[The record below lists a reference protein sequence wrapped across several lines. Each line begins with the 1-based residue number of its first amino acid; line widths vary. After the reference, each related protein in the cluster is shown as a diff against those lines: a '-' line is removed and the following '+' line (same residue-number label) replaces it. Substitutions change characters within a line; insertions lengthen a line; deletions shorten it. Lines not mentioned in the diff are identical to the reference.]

1 MSLFLGGRWPYRK
14 RVQFILSLFWGLRR
28 LNIYEFSYIA
38 FDFRSKT
45 TLHLWVQL
53 ILSLILG
60 LRRPYIYEFSYI
72 VFVFRSKTALHL
84 WVQLILPLILG
95 LRRPYI
101 YEFSRLNLQ
110 NTVLSKRRLTW
121 FVNEGI
127 VDGWLE
133 FFSDIFFKNYISLQ
147 FLLFSSAEEDSM
159 VYYYLMCWLCNNRD
173 DPRFPTVRGV
183 LRRGMTVEGLK
194 QFIVSQVNI
203 SIVKGKFL

>member
-1 MSLFLGGRWPYRK
+1 MSLFLGGKWPYRK
-14 RVQFILSLFWGLRR
+14 RVQF
-28 LNIYEFSYIA
+28 
-38 FDFRSKT
+38 
-45 TLHLWVQL
+45 

-72 VFVFRSKTALHL
+72 AFDFRSKTALHL
-84 WVQLILPLILG
+84 WVQQTQPT
-95 LRRPYI
+95 
-101 YEFSRLNLQ
+101 EHCSLQ
-110 NTVLSKRRLTW
+110 KEAHLVCQWRNSGWMVRVLFRY
-121 FVNEGI
+121 
-127 VDGWLE
+127 
-133 FFSDIFFKNYISLQ
+133 IFFWNYNSLQ